1 MCVMEM
7 YFKPLVQQPREVS
20 GSDES
25 SDQTFWIGKAV
36 DVELI
41 HAAGPLLVRCM
52 DGCVEPHCGST
63 VTIVRSG
70 AGVGGFLSSFPNRLR
85 RWRWALLRASAPA
98 SCCCRLLPASRRG
111 RLLLLRAF
119 FGPLHNYGPNTGMRG
134 VSKLEYL
141 FVRNSQIINA
151 SSS

>member
-1 MCVMEM
+1 MRVMEM

-25 SDQTFWIGKAV
+25 SYQTFRVGDAV

-52 DGCVEPHCGST
+52 DGCVEPHCGRT

-70 AGVGGFLSSFPNRLR
+70 PGVGGFLSTFPNSLR
-85 RWRWALLRASAPA
+85 RFRWALLHTSAPTS
-98 SCCCRLLPASRRG
+98 SCFRLLPASSG
-111 RLLLLRAF
+111 ARLLLLTAL
-119 FGPLHNYGPNTGMRG
+119 FGPLHNYGSNTGMRG
-134 VSKLEYL
+134 FQNWNIYL
-141 FVRNSQIINA
+141 
-151 SSS
+151 